1 MQQKEKLKV
10 SFSVEPVTSDIPVG
24 TKMECKNCSAELSQR
39 TLDCN
44 FQVCPSC
51 GFHHPL
57 SVDQRIALLVDFGTF
72 QETDAALRSTDFL
85 NFGNDESYAQKL
97 VETRRKTGLDEA
109 VVCGTGKIG
118 DHDVC
123 IAVMDFRFMGA
134 SMGSAIGEKITRMLE
149 ISCQEHKPAVIVTAS
164 GGARMQEGIL
174 SLMQMGKTS
183 GAAMRMDEAGLPLI
197 VILTN
202 PTTGGVTA
210 SFASLGD
217 IILAEPKALIGF
229 AGPRVIKQT
238 TQTDLPEGFQS
249 SEFLLKHGFIDRIVE
264 RKDLRQELALLFK
277 YLGFGHGV

>member
-24 TKMECKNCSAELSQR
+24 TKVECKNCSAELSQQ

-44 FQVCPSC
+44 FQVCPHC

-57 SVDQRIALLVDFGTF
+57 IVDQRIALLVDFGTF
-72 QETDAALRSTDFL
+72 QETDATLRSTDFL

-118 DHDVC
+118 GHEIC

-134 SMGSAIGEKITRMLE
+134 SMGSAVGEKITRIIELATSTRRPL
-149 ISCQEHKPAVIVTAS
+149 IIVTAS
-164 GGARMQEGIL
+164 GGARMQEGAL
-174 SLMQMGKTS
+174 SLMQMAKTS
-183 GAAMRMDEAGLPLI
+183 AALMRHDEAGLPFIAL
-197 VILTN
+197 LTN

-217 IILAEPKALIGF
+217 IILAEPQAMICF
-229 AGPRVIKQT
+229 AGPRVIKNT
-238 TQTDLPEGFQS
+238 TQSELPPGFQTA
-249 SEFLLKHGFIDRIVE
+249 EFLLEHGFIDRVVP
-264 RKDLRQELALLFK
+264 RNKLKQEITFLLEALK
-277 YLGFGHGV
+277 PQK

>member
-24 TKMECKNCSAELSQR
+24 TKMECKNCNAELSQR

-72 QETDAALRSTDFL
+72 QETDATLRSTDFL

-118 DHDVC
+118 DQDVC

-134 SMGSAIGEKITRMLE
+134 SMGSAVGEKITRIIELATSTRRPL
-149 ISCQEHKPAVIVTAS
+149 IIVTAS
-164 GGARMQEGIL
+164 GGARMQEGAL
-174 SLMQMGKTS
+174 SLMQMAKTS
-183 GAAMRMDEAGLPLI
+183 AALMRHDEAGLPFIAL
-197 VILTN
+197 LTN

-217 IILAEPKALIGF
+217 VILAEPKAMICF
-229 AGPRVIKQT
+229 AGPRVIKNT
-238 TQTDLPEGFQS
+238 TQSELPPGFQTA
-249 SEFLLKHGFIDRIVE
+249 EFLLEHGFIDRVVP
-264 RKDLRQELALLFK
+264 RNKLKQEITFLLEVLK
-277 YLGFGHGV
+277 PQK